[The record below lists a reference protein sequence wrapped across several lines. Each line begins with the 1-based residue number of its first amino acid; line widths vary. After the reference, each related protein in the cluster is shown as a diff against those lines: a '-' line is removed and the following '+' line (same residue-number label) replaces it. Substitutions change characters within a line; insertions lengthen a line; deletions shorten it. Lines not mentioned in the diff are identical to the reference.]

1 MSADSVTPYSSMRIT
16 RALLIVEA
24 VFVSSLGLYMLILGF
39 THEEKEIAPLAG
51 VIAFA
56 FIGGAALYALS
67 WGIANEKRW
76 ATSPA
81 IFANLIALG
90 VAKYQFE
97 AGLYGLAIP
106 MVLVALTII
115 FNSIKIIRASA

>member
-1 MSADSVTPYSSMRIT
+1 
-16 RALLIVEA
+16 
-24 VFVSSLGLYMLILGF
+24 MLILGF
-39 THEEKEIAPLAG
+39 THEDKELAPLAG
-51 VIAFA
+51 VIIFA
-56 FIGGAALYALS
+56 FVGAAALYALS

-97 AGLYGLAIP
+97 VGLYCLAIP
-106 MVLVALTII
+106 MVIVALTII
-115 FNSIKIIRASA
+115 FNSIKIVKASQ